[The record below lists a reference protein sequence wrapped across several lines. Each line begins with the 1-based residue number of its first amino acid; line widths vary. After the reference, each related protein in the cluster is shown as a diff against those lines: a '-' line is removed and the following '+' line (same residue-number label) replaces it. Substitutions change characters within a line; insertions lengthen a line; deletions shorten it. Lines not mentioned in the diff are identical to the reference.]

1 MRNIFT
7 RLWVVSLLLLV
18 TATVSAQ
25 LTSLEVGKVYRFVS
39 ARTNDRSLSANGT
52 NDVHTKTTD
61 AADTKQEWYVT
72 KEGEYYVLRNLAC
85 GKYLKGAPSAYTS
98 WSMTDDYSNESNK
111 FELYTSNTTL
121 NTLKTKGSD
130 GYGYM
135 HDDNNGD
142 NGGYNIVGWS
152 NGDGSTGTHWTI
164 TKVDYTTDEIAAL
177 LEKAPT
183 TAEAAALSAAAAAS
197 LKTLFT
203 DGAGACVTPALG
215 SLSAAQA
222 SEAYNA
228 LPATLKAMVDKVYNG
243 TIEAWAEDNAD
254 DAKGDW
260 SGEYAKKFR
269 VQMYEPYSIAG
280 DITGFLRMNAHANND
295 NPTGI
300 YVPGGGA
307 VYVMV
312 EGEIKD
318 GATLRL
324 IDAGSNVRITDATT
338 GGYELNTGLNII
350 RYTGDAGMLY
360 VCYNVDTYDP
370 DGATEADK
378 FPHKLSEYP
387 PLKIH
392 IEGGAINGFYSS
404 CGDYLAGK
412 TYEGVTYNE
421 DLWGG
426 VDDDN
431 DWIYMEERANLSVL
445 PIISHRQILL
455 FQLNEENGQQGMK
468 HFLPESVSVPDT
480 PFSYPQNGETSSWD
494 DYDAYGMDCNTT
506 TGKINIWME
515 TWDRIMHAELATLG
529 LISEDAVNI
538 MNEFYP
544 RWKSDGTKAEIYD
557 MTNAGPDGNTYKV
570 FCNGRDYCE
579 YYNHHGVSLGT
590 TTGYMSAGWNAANYN
605 NSTFGELMGMPT
617 SGGLWGPV
625 HEIGHQFQDV
635 FNIRGATE
643 VTNNVFSNAAT
654 WYQGISTS
662 RYNGGNLTTTLDN
675 FNSGLPFVDYNIWSM
690 TQLFYKLWLYY
701 HLAGNNTQ
709 FYPRFFEMLRV
720 DPLNAK
726 GATATGTESML
737 KIYEKMCAAAGE
749 DLTEFFRAHGFFV
762 LLDNYAKGDYGTTIF
777 TQTQEEVDAAI
788 ERVKSNG
795 YKENFAVILINDG
808 AEATLRHDGKTPRSF
823 FDNTANPEYGGVND
837 FIDGSATTGGAY
849 TATVNSDGTM
859 TMIGEGGIGFLVFDE
874 NGKIISFN
882 DNSTFALSDEAKEA
896 ILTGN
901 ATIVSVG
908 SDINAEPVVA
918 EIDLTAMQRTILAE
932 LIAMAQQI
940 IDKIDD
946 TYTKIGFYKGA
957 AVADLAAAL
966 ENAKTVYEGVSG
978 YEAAYDLLYA
988 EYQKVLANTDARIP
1002 FDPSLT
1008 YIITNKKNTNETMW
1022 VNNELVVRSE
1032 GGVDQTADA
1041 AKWQFKAT
1049 ASDGVYN
1056 IYNKKGY
1063 YCPAVTQSTAMTAT
1077 TTANADALY
1086 TLQEMETGVWAI
1098 KLSPAAGYRNFHSS
1112 WSNVV
1117 GWEIGNDASR
1127 WYLTAVEPNATIA
1140 DLTNLEVYI
1149 TKTEALLGEVL
1160 GDVTYTTG
1168 ENIDLQTTTEGSAGY
1183 IWSNAPHS
1191 EGPIANL
1198 VDGAT
1203 NNYFHTDWQSG
1214 SDVTSGDHYIAVDLG
1229 AGNTLPRFAF
1239 SHTTRSGAQNDFPKS
1254 VDVYGSDDNVTYKYL
1269 GSASDMP
1276 QSAGA
1281 FWQFDGMIIS
1291 SHRYLRFNMH
1301 ANRGYWHMAEFDIMP
1316 VTSFTA
1322 TVNDTYSTT
1331 VTVPTVTAAM
1341 EAMYNGKGVALS
1353 MSPEAGDIEAKLE
1366 ALQNAYKALYDEYEA
1381 TVNAR
1386 KNTLAQLAA
1395 NTQNLINQV
1404 GTVGFGSNVTKL
1416 TLTTENLY
1424 CNAPYTA
1431 QNNSDYSADYVSKL
1445 TDGKATTFLHTDYS
1459 GTIAAPHYLRVYLGE
1474 NSTTKSFKFNYTT
1487 RDNGNNC
1494 PTTILIEGCNEA
1506 DGTYTTITTL
1516 TAAANGL
1523 PNPGQN
1529 TSGGVAESFESSVIT
1544 MGAAY
1549 KYVRFK
1555 VTGVEGGGATFFVMS
1570 EFGFSTVE
1578 DEIIVNAP
1586 YKSVVS
1592 EELLLASVHTTN
1604 SSAAMSTN
1612 ALVTSV
1618 PMLDAQIADQQAAYN
1633 KLNEAMQKVT
1643 CDKTA
1648 LVEYLVTANSLYE
1661 EFSEDGAIAPYYATS
1676 SVTLEQITALKEA
1689 IDASNAVV
1697 ANDDAIQTDVDDA
1710 LATLKAKA
1718 QVLEDIKANDYSG
1731 SRETIGT
1738 EITNAATLLAEVMS
1752 AAETL
1757 GDVPLQASDAAA
1769 PYYIWSNKPADDS
1782 NGIEGGLIDKN
1793 DDGTANTNTF
1803 FGTNWRNGNVEP
1815 YTHYLEVDLGSVKSI
1830 KELLF
1835 NYTTR
1840 ASHDNQRPNGIKVL
1854 ASNDKKNYKEVFSV
1868 TDGLPT
1874 GGTVKWELEEPLN
1887 FVGRYIR
1894 FAVSTEVGYFNMAD
1908 FNLSIAETY
1917 ALNEFYTTSD
1927 IDASLIAALNVA
1939 VQQASEAKDCFVL
1952 EDDYNTALANLQNAY
1967 NTLNGFKNAHVT
1979 DVSDL
1984 GELATTTDVLVT
1996 EVATFTEEEN
2006 EITMQCDDENG
2017 AYYLYCNADG
2027 TATNGS
2033 GDNVGVA
2040 ALVGDNATNDTHLHT
2055 TYGGNAQDDDLD
2067 HYLRLD
2073 MGEKEAMV
2081 SFKFRYR
2088 GRVNNNNNA
2097 PKTMVIEGSNDLNNF
2112 EEIATL
2118 TNLPVDDATVTY
2130 TTPTAL
2136 GNGKAYRYIRFMVTA
2151 TNNGAANN
2159 GHPFFVLSQ
2168 FAVTACKTIKVS
2180 DDYVSP
2186 NLPLTTLVTANNEM
2200 VEANAI
2206 VAGTEHYLT
2215 ETAYNAAIDEL
2226 QAAYDALNAATVA
2239 DKTELNNLI
2248 EATRILKNGLYE
2260 TVITSYTANEITLS
2274 ATEGD
2279 AGWLYCNA
2287 AESNSTWATDN
2298 AGVAAAIDLTD
2309 GGEPNLDTFLHTE
2322 YGNDQSADGL
2332 DHYLRVD
2339 LGADGATDYIEFGYY
2354 GRSGHLAKSPKKVI
2368 VAATNDLTDGGVW
2381 TEIATLNLAQ
2391 ASASTET
2398 KTGCLGNGVEYRY
2411 WRFLVEETHGGG
2423 KDRNNHQFFC
2433 MTEFN
2438 VYKCTG
2444 IVKDEQLKY
2453 SPTIYIYTTTELV
2466 TEVENAIITAT
2477 GVSEDENAKPA
2488 GIETAVDALQA
2499 VYDKL
2504 EEALKYAGLP
2514 VTITTDE
2521 ANPVL
2526 YKIISK
2532 RADDGSKV
2540 LQFDEP
2546 TTNKVAIVA
2555 TADNASYQAWYFM
2568 KGENGYLIKPFNG
2581 DGKMLGVSST
2591 GDASASASIA
2601 ETATYKEWD
2610 FSRSTVNGCTDY
2622 FYIYVNGT
2630 SHACL
2635 SHNGGFNTTD
2645 KLGIWAGGWNTNDGG
2660 TLFKFVEAEFEND
2673 NARYYQLSDFEN
2685 TLEYQTA
2692 TTPEGTTVGTF
2703 TNGNAYNTAYTTAST
2718 LIEAGNTSD
2727 AAACKDAYTALRAAD
2742 ADLEQNLPEEGKIYR
2757 IDITPTLDDA
2767 NRAGA
2772 SMRIDDNGKLACGVF
2787 DAANARFYFTFE
2799 YDNEGKLY
2807 MKNLHS
2813 ATFVDEALAHNSET
2827 QVGADAEEI
2836 ANAKSVNITTLGST
2850 DDGKALVGITPTGG
2864 AMLNCAAKEGN
2875 VVAFNNTGTT
2885 KASAWVINEVEIQEV
2900 EENVKHTISL
2910 APNTTGD
2917 DLTTGYSTLNL
2928 GYPVTVPAGVKAY
2941 IVTNSAI
2948 VDKTI
2953 ELYEYASEGAT
2964 IPANFPVIL
2973 RGSTETAATR
2983 EFQFKN
2989 SSVAAV
2995 DNVTNLLGGTN
3006 YTTYESCLNENGE
3019 NVYNIYMLT
3028 RSGGIVAMR
3037 WAYENYDA
3045 DRNYTGKNDDGGYVK
3060 CTANKVYLKLGGTSA
3075 ANLSATY
3082 YFSLFSGTTDIDKIE
3097 SEENPLDGT
3106 IYDLQGRKI
3115 DEVKTPGFYIVN
3127 GKKMYVNSE
3136 MLK

>member
-7 RLWVVSLLLLV
+7 RLLVVSLLLLV

-25 LTSLEVGKVYRFVS
+25 QLTELEVGAVYRFVNRGTGRALNAGKDS
-39 ARTNDRSLSANGT
+39 NGALFV
-52 NDVHTKTTD
+52 NAIAVSTTD
-61 AADTKQEWYVT
+61 IKQQWYVT
-72 KEGEYYVLRNLAC
+72 KEGDHYVLRNLEYA
-85 GKYLKGAPSAYTS
+85 KYLKGAITNKVPWSLTDYYTE
-98 WSMTDDYSNESNK
+98 TSNK
-111 FELYTSNTTL
+111 FNLAASSTTW
-121 NTLKTKGSD
+121 NTLETVGWTD
-130 GYGYM
+130 YGFM
-135 HDDNNGD
+135 HDDGNYY
-142 NGGYNIVGWS
+142 NGGKRVVSWENEGANNS
-152 NGDGSTGTHWTI
+152 HWTV
-164 TKVDYTTDEIAAL
+164 TKVEYTADD
-177 LEKAPT
+177 
-183 TAEAAALSAAAAAS
+183 
-197 LKTLFT
+197 LKTILDAHPTVAEVVEKRTANFVSLFNE
-203 DGAGACVTPALG
+203 GACYTPKYS
-215 SLSAAQA
+215 SLAAAQA
-222 SEAYNA
+222 TTEYQALETELQTLATNIYNKA
-228 LPATLKAMVDKVYNG
+228 LTADG
-243 TIEAWAEDNAD
+243 WAEANANTE
-254 DAKGDW
+254 KEGW
-260 SGEYAKKFR
+260 SSEYAKKFR

-300 YVPGGGA
+300 YVPGGGV

-324 IDAGSNVRITDATT
+324 IDAGSNERITNATT
-338 GGYELNTGLNII
+338 GGYELKTGLNVINFAAE
-350 RYTGDAGMLY
+350 AGMLY
-360 VCYNVDTYDP
+360 ICYNVDTYDP
-370 DGATEADK
+370 NGASEELK

-412 TYEGVTYNE
+412 TYKGVTYNE

-455 FQLNEENGQQGMK
+455 FQLNEENGRQGLK
-468 HFLPESVSVPDT
+468 HFLPESVSVPET

-529 LISEDAVNI
+529 LISEGAVNI

-605 NSTFGELMGMPT
+605 NSTFAELMGMPT

-737 KIYEKMCAAAGE
+737 KIYEKMCDAAGE

-762 LLDNYAKGDYGTTIF
+762 LLDNYAKGDYGITVF

-788 ERVKSNG
+788 ARVKAK
-795 YKENFAVILINDG
+795 YTKENFAVILINDG
-808 AEATLRHDGKTPRSF
+808 AEATLRHDGKTLRSF
-823 FDNTANPEYGGVND
+823 FDGTAHPEYGGVND

-859 TMIGEGGIGFLVFDE
+859 TMNGEGGIGFLVFDE

-918 EIDLTAMQRTILAE
+918 EIDLTAMQKAILGE
-932 LIAMAQQI
+932 LIAKAQAV

-946 TYTKIGFYKGA
+946 TYKKIGFYKRA

-966 ENAKTVYEGVSG
+966 ENAKTAYEGVSG

-988 EYQKVLANTDARIP
+988 EYKKVEANADAKIS

-1008 YIITNKKNTNETMW
+1008 YIITNKAYTNETMW
-1022 VNNELVVRSE
+1022 VNDNLIVRSE

-1041 AKWQFKAT
+1041 AMWQFKPTAT
-1049 ASDGVYN
+1049 NGVYN

-1063 YCPAVTQSTAMTAT
+1063 YCPAVSQSQSMTVTA
-1077 TTANADALY
+1077 TANADALY

-1098 KLSPAAGYRNFHSS
+1098 KLSPADGYRNFHSS

-1117 GWEIGNDASR
+1117 GWETANDASR

-1140 DLTNLEVYI
+1140 DLTELEVYI
-1149 TKTEALLGEVL
+1149 NKTEALLGEVL
-1160 GDVTYTTG
+1160 GDVTYTRG
-1168 ENIDLQTTTEGSAGY
+1168 DNITLQTTTESSDGY
-1183 IWSNAPHS
+1183 IWTNAQS
-1191 EGPIANL
+1191 STEGPIANL

-1203 NNYFHTDWQSG
+1203 NNYFHTDYSSEPPSG
-1214 SDVTSGDHYIAVDLG
+1214 SHYIAVDLG

-1254 VDVYGSDDNVTYKYL
+1254 VDVYGSDEKNGTYKYL
-1269 GSASDMP
+1269 GSATGMP
-1276 QSAGA
+1276 QTQGA

-1301 ANRGYWHMAEFDIMP
+1301 ASRGYWHMAEFDIMP
-1316 VTSFTA
+1316 VTGFTA
-1322 TVNDTYSTT
+1322 TVNDTYSAT

-1353 MSPEAGDIEAKLE
+1353 MSPTKADIDAKLE
-1366 ALQNAYKALYDEYEA
+1366 VLIPAYEALYTEYSA
-1381 TVNAR
+1381 AITAR

-1416 TLTTENLY
+1416 TLTTDNLY
-1424 CNAPYTA
+1424 CNDPHIHTNA
-1431 QNNSDYSADYVSKL
+1431 NDADHSVNYVEKL
-1445 TDGKATTFLHTDYS
+1445 TDGDVKTYLHTDYNNTNT
-1459 GTIAAPHYLRVYLGE
+1459 GVLPHYLRVDLGE
-1474 NSTTKSFKFNYTT
+1474 NSTIKSFKFNYTT

-1523 PNPGQN
+1523 PNPGEN
-1529 TSGGVAESFESSVIT
+1529 TSGGVAASFESSVIS
-1544 MGAAY
+1544 MGHAY
-1549 KYVRFK
+1549 RYVRFK
-1555 VTGVEGGGATFFVMS
+1555 VTRTEGGSSATFFVMS

-1592 EELLLASVHTTN
+1592 EDLLLSSVHTTN
-1604 SSAAMSTN
+1604 SSDAMSTN

-1618 PMLDAQIADQQAAYN
+1618 PLLDAQIAGQQAAYN
-1633 KLNEAMQKVT
+1633 KLNEAMQKAT

-1689 IDASNAVV
+1689 IYASNAVV
-1697 ANDDAIQTDVDDA
+1697 ANDAAIQTDVDEA

-1718 QVLEDIKANDYSG
+1718 QVLEGIKANDYSG

-1738 EITNAATLLAEVMS
+1738 EITNAATLLAEVMT

-1757 GDVPLQASDAAA
+1757 GDVPLQASDATA

-1793 DDGTANTNTF
+1793 DDGTAKTNTF
-1803 FGTNWRNGNVEP
+1803 FGTYWQSGNVEP
-1815 YTHYLEVDLGSVKSI
+1815 YTHYLEVDLGSVKYI
-1830 KELLF
+1830 NELLF

-1840 ASHDNQRPNGIKVL
+1840 TSSHADQRPNGIKVL

-1868 TDGLPT
+1868 TYGLPT
-1874 GGTVKWELEEPLN
+1874 GATEKWELEEPLN

-1894 FAVSTEVGYFNMAD
+1894 FAVSTQVGYFNMAD

-1939 VQQASEAKDCFVL
+1939 VQQASAAKDCFVL
-1952 EDDYNTALANLQNAY
+1952 ENDYNTALANLQNAY
-1967 NTLNGFKNAHVT
+1967 NALNAFKNAHVT
-1979 DVSDL
+1979 DVSNL
-1984 GELATTTDVLVT
+1984 EVLATATKPLVT
-1996 EVATFTEEEN
+1996 EIATFTEEEQK
-2006 EITMQCDDENG
+2006 ITMQCTDENNP
-2017 AYYLYCNADG
+2017 YYLYCNAAG
-2027 TATNGS
+2027 TGNGGS
-2033 GDNVGVA
+2033 DALGVD
-2040 ALVGDNATNDTHLHT
+2040 ALVGNNATNTEHLHT
-2055 TYGGNAQDDDLD
+2055 AYKGNTDDFLD

-2081 SFKFRYR
+2081 SFKFRYT

-2097 PKTMVIEGSNDLNNF
+2097 PEAMVIEGSNDLNNF
-2112 EEIATL
+2112 EEIETL

-2130 TTPTAL
+2130 TSDVL
-2136 GNGKAYRYIRFMVTA
+2136 GNGKAYRYIRFMVIKTK
-2151 TNNGAANN
+2151 NNAKYKER
-2159 GHPFFVLSQ
+2159 PYFVLSQ

-2206 VAGTEHYLT
+2206 VADTEHYLT

-2226 QAAYDALNAATVA
+2226 QAAYDALNVASKA
-2239 DKTELNNLI
+2239 DKTELEELI
-2248 EATRILKNGLYE
+2248 EATTALKSQLYKL
-2260 TVITSYTANEITLS
+2260 TYTQGSALTLQAENEEW
-2274 ATEGD
+2274 AYY
-2279 AGWLYCNA
+2279 LYCNA
-2287 AESNSTWATDN
+2287 PEGNAPDKADN
-2298 AGVAAAIDLTD
+2298 VGVSALIDSDET
-2309 GGEPNLDTFLHTE
+2309 NYLHTE
-2322 YGNDQSADGL
+2322 WTGQQSADGL

-2339 LGADGATDYIEFGYY
+2339 LGEDGKLSDFVFSYKSARNLPRTFVVEGCNTADGEYERIGLYVGANTTDALIT
-2354 GRSGHLAKSPKKVI
+2354 SGL
-2368 VAATNDLTDGGVW
+2368 
-2381 TEIATLNLAQ
+2381 
-2391 ASASTET
+2391 
-2398 KTGCLGNGVEYRY
+2398 LGNGNEYRY
-2411 WRFLVEETHGGG
+2411 LRFRVIATQSNK
-2423 KDRNNHQFFC
+2423 KDNSGYHRFFVLND
-2433 MTEFN
+2433 FD
-2438 VYKCTG
+2438 VYPAT
-2444 IVKDEQLKY
+2444 ITSVSSELKDEY
-2453 SPTIYIYTTTELV
+2453 ASTIYIYNTSELV
-2466 TEVENAIITAT
+2466 NDVTSGITQAQGVVDNVDATQGDVNDEVE
-2477 GVSEDENAKPA
+2477 
-2488 GIETAVDALQA
+2488 ALQA
-2499 VYDKL
+2499 VYNKL
-2504 EEALKYAGLP
+2504 AEALLYATVP

-2526 YKIISK
+2526 YNIISK
-2532 RADDGSKV
+2532 RADDSSKV
-2540 LQFDEP
+2540 LQYCEFDA
-2546 TTNKVAIVA
+2546 TNPKTVSVSDKIA
-2555 TADNASYQAWYFM
+2555 NNSYQAWYFM
-2568 KGENGYLIKPFNG
+2568 ESAYGVVIKPFNG
-2581 DGKMLGVSST
+2581 DGKVLGADDTGNGHTKVWAVEEGEKPYYEWNFVISTDGYYNIQVYDGSSYLSNYAGT
-2591 GDASASASIA
+2591 GNKIGFYASNPASDPGS
-2601 ETATYKEWD
+2601 
-2610 FSRSTVNGCTDY
+2610 
-2622 FYIYVNGT
+2622 
-2630 SHACL
+2630 
-2635 SHNGGFNTTD
+2635 
-2645 KLGIWAGGWNTNDGG
+2645 
-2660 TLFKFVEAEFEND
+2660 LFKFVEAEFDND
-2673 NARYYQLSDFEN
+2673 NARFYQLSDVKPN
-2685 TLEYQTA
+2685 MPSTDKIVG
-2692 TTPEGTTVGTF
+2692 GTTVGAYK
-2703 TNGNAYNTAYTTAST
+2703 NSDAYNTAYTMAST
-2718 LIEAGNTSD
+2718 LIEAGNTSN

-2742 ADLEQNLPEEGKIYR
+2742 ADLEQNLPEVDKIYR

-2850 DDGKALVGITPTGG
+2850 NDGKALVGITPTGG

-2875 VVAFNNTGTT
+2875 VVAFDNTGTT
-2885 KASAWVINEVEIQEV
+2885 KASAWVINEVEIKEV
-2900 EENVKHTISL
+2900 EENVVHSVTL
-2910 APNTTGD
+2910 GNNTVGD
-2917 DLTTGYSTLNL
+2917 DLATAYSSLCL
-2928 GYPVTVPAGVKAY
+2928 GYPVTLPADADIVAY
-2941 IVTNSAI
+2941 TVTTEPALESVVTLTSVAGPG
-2948 VDKTI
+2948 
-2953 ELYEYASEGAT
+2953 ET
-2964 IPANFPVIL
+2964 IPANTPVIL
-2973 RGSTETAATR
+2973 KGTTNNGTTCTLSFAVPTDAVATVDAA
-2983 EFQFKN
+2983 
-2989 SSVAAV
+2989 
-2995 DNVTNLLGGTN
+2995 TNLLGGT
-3006 YTTYESCLNENGE
+3006 TYAKYLSCFEGDG

-3028 RSGGIVAMR
+3028 RKNGLMAMR
-3037 WAYENYDA
+3037 WVYENYQL
-3045 DRNYTGKNDDGGYVK
+3045 NDDGTYSKVANANSNDGGYVL
-3060 CTANKVYLKLGGTSA
+3060 CPANKAYLKLGGVGAS
-3075 ANLSATY
+3075 LSAE
-3082 YFSLFSGTTDIDKIE
+3082 YFFSFFDTTDIDTVE
-3097 SEENPLDGT
+3097 SEKNPLDGT

-3115 DEVKTPGFYIVN
+3115 DEVTTAGFYIVN
-3127 GKKMYVNSE
+3127 GEKVYVNPV